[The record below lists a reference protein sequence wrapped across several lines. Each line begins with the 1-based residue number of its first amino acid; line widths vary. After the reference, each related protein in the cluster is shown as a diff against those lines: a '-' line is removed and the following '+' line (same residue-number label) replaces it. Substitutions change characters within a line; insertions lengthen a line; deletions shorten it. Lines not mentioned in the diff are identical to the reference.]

1 MRILQQYTP
10 DFQVSQSR
18 LTVYKL
24 SVRHGDAY
32 YLPSGW
38 VMGDI
43 CADEACI
50 GLRLTVVA
58 DRDIQQEK
66 NLEAMIEIQ
75 DANTKYLP
83 NMKKIVEVLK

>member
-1 MRILQQYTP
+1 M
-10 DFQVSQSR
+10 
-18 LTVYKL
+18 YKL
-24 SVRHGDAY
+24 AVRHGDAY

-58 DRDIQQEK
+58 DRDIQEK
-66 NLEAMIEIQ
+66 LGSDDRNSGC
-75 DANTKYLP
+75 KYQVP
-83 NMKKIVEVLK
+83 AEHKEDRRSPEVK

>member
-1 MRILQQYTP
+1 M
-10 DFQVSQSR
+10 
-18 LTVYKL
+18 YKL
-24 SVRHGDAY
+24 AVRHGDVY

-50 GLRLTVVA
+50 GLRLTVVS
-58 DRDIQQEK
+58 DRDIQEEK

-75 DANTKYLP
+75 VQANTKYLP
-83 NMKKIVEVLK
+83 NMKKIVEVLKK